1 LHSVIGDVKRTR
13 AMTKF
18 SISILAILLL
28 PAYSFADVSDKIIQ
42 SGKLDSGKSYSLE
55 IKTSKFTIKP
65 DSRKDDG
72 SIWGIDG
79 GYPRTKT
86 DGLLFQIDGMPAY
99 IPWKFYTDLTDIQTA
114 RVLEDDGFVKIL
126 IKGGDAAGSYDA
138 EFRIKDMRLV
148 ERIVH
153 VGEFYKEVW
162 EKTILHNELWNKDM

>member
-1 LHSVIGDVKRTR
+1 MKKL
-13 AMTKF
+13 
-18 SISILAILLL
+18 SISILAIFLLS
-28 PAYSFADVSDKIIQ
+28 AYSYADVPDKIIQ
-42 SGKLDSGKSYSLE
+42 SGKLDSGKSYKLE
-55 IKTSKFTIKP
+55 IRTSKFKIKS

-86 DGLLFQIDGMPAY
+86 DVLLFQIDGKPAY
-99 IPWKFYTDLTDIQTA
+99 IPWKLYIDLTDIRTA
-114 RVLEDDGFVKIL
+114 RVLEDDGFVKII

-153 VGEFYKEVW
+153 VGEFYNEVW